1 MPSAQPAGGWMP
13 HMCLAR
19 VHLAGSGADGHHAPM
34 TRPSPVIAQFFSNV
48 GHSYA
53 HILTILYPT
62 VVLALERDWGVPYGE
77 LIALMFA
84 GQVLFGVAAL
94 PAGWLGDRW
103 STLGMMMVFFVG
115 SGVAAILTGFA
126 RNRFE
131 LAIGLALIGTFASI
145 YHPVGMAWLVRS
157 AVNRGKALGINGI
170 FGSVG
175 LALGP
180 MIAGALCD
188 FMSWRAAF
196 IIPGAT
202 AVAVGLALAVA
213 WAAGAVAAA
222 PVDVKP
228 RPEPSRGD
236 AVRAFF
242 ILSLTMMCSGL
253 IGSSYMVMLPKVFAE
268 RLAGVTSG
276 GALGAGSLVTVVFLF
291 AAMAQ
296 YVGGRLSDR
305 FAMRRVYL
313 IGFAIQAPL
322 LLAATAVTG
331 WPVLLLTVLMV
342 FANYSTIPAENGLL
356 AHFTP
361 GKWRGTAYGAKFVL
375 ALGVAATAIPLIAYV
390 HDTSGGFGALYLL
403 LGGLA
408 AVVGVC
414 AVFLPNDRAAPALPL
429 AAAPEAAE

>member
-1 MPSAQPAGGWMP
+1 MS
-13 HMCLAR
+13 
-19 VHLAGSGADGHHAPM
+19 
-34 TRPSPVIAQFFSNV
+34 RPSPILAQFFSNL

-62 VVLALERDWGVPYGE
+62 VVLALEREWGASYGE

-103 STLGMMMVFFVG
+103 STLGMMVVFFVG
-115 SGVAAILTGFA
+115 SGAATILTGFA
-126 RNRFE
+126 RSGFE
-131 LAIGLALIGTFASI
+131 VAVGLALIGTFASI

-188 FMSWRAAF
+188 LVSWRAAF
-196 IIPGAT
+196 IVPGAT
-202 AVAVGLALAVA
+202 AVVLGVALAIA
-213 WAAGAVAAA
+213 WAMGLVAAA
-222 PVDVKP
+222 PADIKP

-253 IGSSYMVMLPKVFAE
+253 IGSAYMVMLPKVFAE
-268 RLAGVTSG
+268 RLGGATSG
-276 GALGAGSLVTVVFLF
+276 GALGAGTLVTVVFLF

-313 IGFAIQAPL
+313 TGFALQAPL
-322 LLAATAVTG
+322 LLASTVVTG
-331 WPVLLLTVLMV
+331 WPVLALTVLMV

-361 GKWRGTAYGAKFVL
+361 AKWRGTAYGAKFVL

-390 HDTSGGFGALYLL
+390 HDATGGFIALYLL
-403 LGGLA
+403 LGVLA
-408 AVVGVC
+408 AVVGIS
-414 AVFLPNDRAAPALPL
+414 ALFLPNDRAAPAPPL
-429 AAAPEAAE
+429 AVAPEAAE

>member
-1 MPSAQPAGGWMP
+1 MVMS
-13 HMCLAR
+13 
-19 VHLAGSGADGHHAPM
+19 
-34 TRPSPVIAQFFSNV
+34 RPSPALAQFFSNV
-48 GHSYA
+48 GHSYS

-62 VVLALERDWGVPYGE
+62 VVLVLERQWHMSYGE
-77 LIALMFA
+77 LIALMFV
-84 GQVLFGVAAL
+84 GQILFGAAAL

-103 STLGMMMVFFVG
+103 STLGMMVVFFVG
-115 SGVAAILTGFA
+115 SGAAAILTGFA
-126 RNRFE
+126 RNGFE
-131 LAIGLALIGTFASI
+131 LAAGLALTGTFASI

-157 AVNRGKALGINGI
+157 AVNRGKALGVNGI

-175 LALGP
+175 LAIGP
-180 MIAGALCD
+180 LIAGALCD
-188 FMSWRAAF
+188 WVSWRAAF
-196 IIPGAT
+196 IVPGAT
-202 AVAVGLALAVA
+202 AIAFGMALAVA
-213 WAAGAVAAA
+213 WSVGAVTAA
-222 PVDVKP
+222 PVDVMP

-253 IGSSYMVMLPKVFAE
+253 IGSSYMVMLPQVFAE

-276 GALGAGSLVTVVFLF
+276 GALGPGALVTVVFLF

-296 YVGGRLSDR
+296 YVGGRLADR

-313 IGFAIQAPL
+313 IGFALQAPL

-331 WPVLLLTVLMV
+331 WSVLALTVLMV

-375 ALGVAATAIPLIAYV
+375 ALGVASTAIPLIAYI
-390 HDTSGGFGALYLL
+390 HDTTGGFGALYLM
-403 LGGLA
+403 LGVLA
-408 AVVGVC
+408 ATVGLC
-414 AVFLPNDRAAPALPL
+414 ALLLPNDRAASMVTL
-429 AAAPEAAE
+429 AAAEAAE

>member
-1 MPSAQPAGGWMP
+1 MD
-13 HMCLAR
+13 
-19 VHLAGSGADGHHAPM
+19 LAGPGPAGHHARM
-34 TRPSPVIAQFFSNV
+34 TRPSPALAQTFSNV
-48 GHSYA
+48 GHSYS

-62 VVLALERDWGVPYGE
+62 VVLALERDWGLPYGE

-84 GQVLFGVAAL
+84 GQMLFGVAAL

-103 STLGMMMVFFVG
+103 STLGMMVVFFVG
-115 SGVAAILTGFA
+115 SGLAAVATGFA
-126 RNRFE
+126 RNGVE
-131 LAIGLALIGTFASI
+131 IAAGLALMGTFASI
-145 YHPVGMAWLVRS
+145 YHPVGMSWLIRS

-175 LALGP
+175 LAIGP

-188 FMSWRAAF
+188 LVSWRAAF
-196 IIPGAT
+196 IVPGVT
-202 AVAVGLALAVA
+202 AVAVGVALAVA

-253 IGSSYMVMLPKVFAE
+253 IGSAYMVMLPKVFAE
-268 RLAGVTSG
+268 RLSGITSG
-276 GALGAGSLVTVVFLF
+276 GALGAGTLVTVVFLF

-313 IGFAIQAPL
+313 AGFAIQAPL
-322 LLAATAVTG
+322 LLLATAVTG
-331 WPVLLLTVLMV
+331 WPVLALTVLMV

-361 GKWRGTAYGAKFVL
+361 GRWRGTAYGAKFVL
-375 ALGVAATAIPLIAYV
+375 ALGVAATGIPLIAYV
-390 HDTSGGFGALYLL
+390 HDTTGGFGALYLL
-403 LGGLA
+403 LGTLA
-408 AVVGVC
+408 AVVGVS
-414 AVFLPNDRAAPALPL
+414 ALFLPNDRAVSELPL
-429 AAAPEAAE
+429 AAATEAAD

>member
-1 MPSAQPAGGWMP
+1 
-13 HMCLAR
+13 
-19 VHLAGSGADGHHAPM
+19 M
-34 TRPSPVIAQFFSNV
+34 TRPSPACAQFFSNV
-48 GHSYA
+48 GHSFS

-62 VVLALERDWGVPYGE
+62 VVLVLEREWGMSYGE

-103 STLGMMMVFFVG
+103 STLGMMVAFFIG
-115 SGVAAILTGFA
+115 SGVATILTGFA
-126 RNRFE
+126 RNSVE

-180 MIAGALCD
+180 LLAGALCD
-188 FMSWRAAF
+188 LVSWRAAF
-196 IIPGAT
+196 IVPGAAA
-202 AVAVGLALAVA
+202 AVVGVALAIAWAVGAVDA
-213 WAAGAVAAA
+213 P
-222 PVDVKP
+222 PVDLKP

-236 AVRAFF
+236 TVRAFF
-242 ILSLTMMCSGL
+242 ILSLTMLCSGL
-253 IGSSYMVMLPKVFAE
+253 IGAAYMVMLPKVFEE
-268 RLAGVTSG
+268 RLAGLTS
-276 GALGAGSLVTVVFLF
+276 GALGPGALVTLVFLF
-291 AAMAQ
+291 AATAQ
-296 YVGGRLSDR
+296 YVGGRLADR

-313 IGFAIQAPL
+313 IGFVLQAPL
-322 LLAATAVTG
+322 LLAASAVTG
-331 WPVLLLTVLMV
+331 WPVLALTVLMV
-342 FANYSTIPAENGLL
+342 FANYSCIPAENGLL

-390 HDTSGGFGALYLL
+390 HDTTGGFGSLYLI
-403 LGGLA
+403 LGLLA
-408 AVVGVC
+408 ATVGVS
-414 AVFLPNDRAAPALPL
+414 AIFLPNDRAALDLPL
-429 AAAPEAAE
+429 QAAAEAAD